1 MAERREIDERDIDR
15 LLAALTDVQIAAL
28 FGMTNAEVYQMRQ
41 SRLSQSPGFP
51 SRGSQS
57 PESQPKESQ
66 SADSKSPGSKDPLQ
80 CKGKDRPPAAGG
92 SSTKP

>member
-41 SRLSQSPGFP
+41 SRLSQSTGSSSP
-51 SRGSQS
+51 GSQS
-57 PESQPKESQ
+57 P
-66 SADSKSPGSKDPLQ
+66 DSKSRASKDPLQ
-80 CKGKDRPPAAGG
+80 CKGKDCPAAAGG